1 MKRFISSTRNTFSE
15 HASTDRIADKFED
28 IREKLGS
35 KMSWPGGV
43 GVGTVFFGGTWAFV
57 RYEAAKIEKGQSD
70 IMEGQNAIKEE
81 LAKLN
86 FKIDSLNKNSK

>member
-1 MKRFISSTRNTFSE
+1 
-15 HASTDRIADKFED
+15 
-28 IREKLGS
+28 
-35 KMSWPGGV
+35 MSWPGGV

-70 IMEGQNAIKEE
+70 IMEGQNAIKDE

-86 FKIDSLNKNSK
+86 FKIDSLNKDSK